1 MFDFFK
7 KKKKQQEAED
17 MERKIYVAPEIREK
31 EEQQLVELLDGEESY
46 KRFFWGFG
54 FKDSRTLSDTIL
66 PLKGWEEVEQAFE
79 MLENEYENIKGAN
92 LTLEIKD
99 SAPSCDGDEIAS
111 LQIQV
116 KHGFMRP
123 YLRYRAEGATY
134 AEEEKEYIGES
145 YYDENNNLIGP
156 LEFDYDNFIPTSYLT
171 KDINLV
177 KTIFKEFYE
186 TGDVSEKYMI

>member
-92 LTLEIKD
+92 LILKIKD

-111 LQIQV
+111 LEIQI
-116 KHGFMRP
+116 KHGYMRP
-123 YLRYRAEGATY
+123 YLKYRAEGATY
-134 AEEEKEYIGES
+134 AEEWKWYWAERPWEDG
-145 YYDENNNLIGP
+145 DD
-156 LEFDYDNFIPTSYLT
+156 LEFDYDDFIPLFHLT